1 MRLELGPVIANLLLL
16 AAGLGIVNAVGVL
29 APTLRG
35 LLAVTGLA
43 YLAGVSLVMIV
54 GIALLTVGVA
64 FTLPAFT
71 AVSVLVAVFG
81 LAARRNWLG
90 QLRAAQWK
98 KPVLRRPSLSVYGWI
113 PLITLAV
120 AGAIS
125 VVVFRAVGFRP
136 LSEWD
141 GWSIWTRKAE
151 ALFYFGNLST
161 GFFASHA
168 YTFMHADY
176 PILIPV
182 FESIQFRAMGT
193 IDTQSIHAELWL
205 LLVAFVWALAF
216 VAARDRPPLY
226 WAPLVVIPLV
236 GGIWSQL
243 LTAYADIPMAL
254 FLALGIVLL
263 GYWLESAGPQDL
275 VLGTLFLA
283 AAANTKNEGL
293 IGGAIALIAAAVLVA
308 VRRQRPLL
316 WQIGGAIA
324 GFALAV
330 LPWRF
335 WIADHHITTD
345 VPVGKSLH
353 PGYLTD
359 RTDRIW
365 PSVKALYAQ
374 ILDQSSWSYIIPLGI
389 AITVLALAVPLRRRI
404 AIFYLATGIAFFL
417 SLVWVYWI
425 ATTPLTFYLATSAY
439 RVVAGLV
446 AIALAAI
453 VQIGVPSREP
463 LPREQDEPSP

>member
-1 MRLELGPVIANLLLL
+1 MRLELGPVVANLLLL
-16 AAGLGIVNAVGVL
+16 AAGFGIVNAIGVL

-71 AVSVLVAVFG
+71 AVALLIAVLG

-90 QLRAAQWK
+90 QLRASRWR
-98 KPVLRRPSLSVYGWI
+98 KPALRRPSLSVYGWI
-113 PLITLAV
+113 PLITLTV
-120 AGAIS
+120 AGATS

-136 LSEWD
+136 LGEWD

-161 GFFASHA
+161 DFFASHA

-176 PILIPV
+176 PILLPV

-226 WAPLVVIPLV
+226 WAPLVVILLI
-236 GGIWSQL
+236 GGVSGQL
-243 LTAYADIPMAL
+243 LTAYGDIPMAI
-254 FLALGIVLL
+254 FFGLGVVLL
-263 GYWLESAGPQDL
+263 GYWLESAKPQDL
-275 VLGTLFLA
+275 GLATLFLA

-293 IGGAIALIAAAVLVA
+293 IGGAIALVVAAVLVA
-308 VRRQRPLL
+308 VRRQRPAM
-316 WQIGGAIA
+316 WMIGAAIF
-324 GFALAV
+324 GFVLAV
-330 LPWRF
+330 LPWRL
-335 WIADHHITTD
+335 WIADHGITSD
-345 VPVGKSLH
+345 VPVAKSFH
-353 PGYLTD
+353 PGYLAD

-374 ILDQSSWSYIIPLGI
+374 ILDQSAWSYIVPLGL

-404 AIFYLATGIAFFL
+404 AVFYLATGFAFFL

-425 ATTPLTFYLATSAY
+425 TGVELSFYLATSAY

-446 AIALAAI
+446 AIALAAV
-453 VQIGVPSREP
+453 VQIGVPSRGL
-463 LPREQDEPSP
+463 LPRDQDEPSP

>member
-1 MRLELGPVIANLLLL
+1 MRVELGPVVANLLLL
-16 AAGLGIVNAVGVL
+16 AAGFGIVNAVGVL
-29 APTLRG
+29 APSLRG
-35 LLAVTGLA
+35 VLAVTGLA
-43 YLAGVSLVMIV
+43 YLAGVALVMIV

-64 FTLPAFT
+64 FTLPPFT
-71 AVSVLVAVFG
+71 AISLLVAVCG
-81 LAARRNWLG
+81 LAARRDWL
-90 QLRAAQWK
+90 REFRTPRWK
-98 KPVLRRPSLSVYGWI
+98 KPELHRPSMSVYGWI
-113 PLITLAV
+113 PLITLTL
-120 AGAIS
+120 AGATS
-125 VVVFRAVGFRP
+125 VVVLRAVGFRP

-161 GFFASHA
+161 DFFASHA

-182 FESIQFRAMGT
+182 FESIQFRAMGR

-263 GYWLESAGPQDL
+263 GYWLESARPADL
-275 VLGTLFLA
+275 VLGTVFLA

-293 IGGAIALIAAAVLVA
+293 IGGAIALVVATVLVA
-308 VRRQRPLL
+308 VRRERTAL
-316 WQIGGAIA
+316 WQIGAAIA
-324 GFALAV
+324 GFVLAV
-330 LPWRF
+330 LPWRL
-335 WIADHHITTD
+335 WIADHGIASD
-345 VPVGKSLH
+345 VPVAKSFH
-353 PGYLTD
+353 PGYLAD

-374 ILDQSSWSYIIPLGI
+374 ILDQSSWSYIVPLAI
-389 AITVLALAVPLRRRI
+389 AISVLALAVPLRRRI
-404 AIFYLATGIAFFL
+404 AAFYLATGLAFFL

-425 ATTPLTFYLATSAY
+425 TGVELTFYLATSAY

-453 VQIGVPSREP
+453 VQIGAPGRP
-463 LPREQDEPSP
+463 LRPEQDEPSP